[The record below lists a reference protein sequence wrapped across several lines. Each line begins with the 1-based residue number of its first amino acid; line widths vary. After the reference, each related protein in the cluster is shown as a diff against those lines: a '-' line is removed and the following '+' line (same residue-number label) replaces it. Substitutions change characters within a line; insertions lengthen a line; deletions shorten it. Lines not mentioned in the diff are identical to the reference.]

1 VDTTTTIRRSS
12 LKVAVGTLASRL
24 LGLVRD
30 IVVAHL
36 FGATAQLDVFFVA
49 FKIPNFLR
57 RLFAEGAFAQGLV
70 PSLMQAE
77 NPEELFRAL
86 WAGTLL
92 LGGVITLLGEWGAPW
107 WVTCFA
113 PGFTHI
119 PAQFHLAVQL
129 FRIIFPFF
137 LFILLS
143 ALFSAALNARYR
155 FGWPAMAPLWLNVT
169 TLAAAWWLAPH
180 LAIPVAALA
189 WGVVVGGLV
198 QALFL
203 MGLLRRCGWPLLPSL
218 RLNVRHFAEAVRHTA
233 PGVIGVSIGQM
244 GLVVDVILA
253 SYLPAGSISWLFY
266 SDRLV
271 SMPLGLIGVAVS
283 SALLP
288 YLARFQAEKAQQDYQ
303 QSLISGLKLVLLL
316 GLPAAVGLI
325 LLAGPITATVYQS
338 GQFSVRDVIGA
349 SHSLAAFALG
359 LPAMML
365 IKVFVSA
372 MNARQQ
378 FTWPCIIAL
387 VAVLVN
393 AILGWV
399 LMPHYQH
406 IGLAL
411 STSVAI
417 WFNAL
422 CILAISIGQAGPG
435 WGKAS
440 CKYILQLSLALMAMA
455 GWLLWWSPAVS
466 IWSQWSYANR
476 WGYLLLLIASG
487 IIIYSVTF
495 AALHWAG
502 KKAVK

>member
-1 VDTTTTIRRSS
+1 MDTTTTIRRSS
-12 LKVAVGTLASRL
+12 LKVAAGTLGSRL

-77 NPEELFRAL
+77 NAPELFQAL
-86 WAGTLL
+86 WSGTLIF
-92 LGGVITLLGEWGAPW
+92 GGVVTLLGEWGAPL
-107 WVTCFA
+107 WVSCFA
-113 PGFTHI
+113 PGFIHI
-119 PAQFHLAVQL
+119 PAQFHLAVYL

-155 FGWPAMAPLWLNVT
+155 FGWPALAPLWLNVA
-169 TLAAAWWLAPH
+169 TLAAACWLAPR
-180 LAIPVAALA
+180 LAVPVSALA
-189 WGVVVGGLV
+189 WGVVCGGLLQV
-198 QALFL
+198 LFL
-203 MGLLRRCGWPLLPSL
+203 MALLRRCGWPLYPRLQ
-218 RLNVRHFAEAVRHTA
+218 LNVRHFAEAIRHTT
-233 PGVIGVSIGQM
+233 PGIIGVSIGQM

-288 YLARFQAEKAQQDYQ
+288 YLSRFQAEKAQQDYQ

-316 GLPAAVGLI
+316 GLPAACGLI
-325 LLAGPITATVYQS
+325 ILAGPITATVYQS
-338 GQFSVRDVIGA
+338 GQFVLTDVLA
-349 SHSLAAFALG
+349 ARSSLAAFALG

-387 VAVLVN
+387 AAVVVNAVL
-393 AILGWV
+393 GWW
-399 LMPHYQH
+399 LMPHYHH
-406 IGLAL
+406 IGLAFA
-411 STSVAI
+411 TSCAI

-422 CILAISIGQAGPG
+422 VILGLSIPQASKG
-435 WGKAS
+435 WGKPTIIYLA
-440 CKYILQLSLALMAMA
+440 QLISALAAMA
-455 GWLLWWSPAVS
+455 SWLIWQCPTLLV
-466 IWSQWSYANR
+466 WSQWSYASR
-476 WGYLLLLIASG
+476 WGHLLVLILSG
-487 IIIYSVTF
+487 ILLYGLVFGSM
-495 AALHWAG
+495 HWLA
-502 KKAVK
+502 KKMIK